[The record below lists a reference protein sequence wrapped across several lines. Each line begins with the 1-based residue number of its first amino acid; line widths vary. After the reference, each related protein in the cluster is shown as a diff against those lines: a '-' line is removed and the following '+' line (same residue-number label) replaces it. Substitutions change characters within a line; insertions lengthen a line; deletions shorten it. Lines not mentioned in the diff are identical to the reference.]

1 MSISQWL
8 CGADVS
14 MHDAPNARRDLGRKK
29 TTEDEGG
36 SGNNPGI

>member
-1 MSISQWL
+1 
-8 CGADVS
+8 